1 MNKVVLI
8 TGSTRGIGRAI
19 ALKYAHMGYDV
30 IINCLNSVDAI
41 NALKDEIKHKYKVNC
56 LAYVKD
62 VSQYQKVKE
71 MFQDIYSH
79 YESID
84 VVINNAGIS
93 HIGLF
98 SDLEE
103 TEWDRIM
110 NINLKSIYNVC
121 RQAIPTMVRQ
131 QKGTI
136 INISSMWGITGAS
149 CEVAYSASK
158 GAVNSLTKALA
169 KELAPSHI
177 RVNAIAPGVIDTD
190 MNKCL
195 DDDEMR
201 ALKDE
206 IPMGRLGNPE
216 EVADCC
222 YYLSSN
228 DSSYL
233 TGQIITLDGGMI

>member
-1 MNKVVLI
+1 MRKVVLI

-19 ALKYAHMGYDV
+19 ALKYAQMDYDI
-30 IINCLNSVDAI
+30 IINGLHSVDALH
-41 NALKDEIKHKYKVNC
+41 ALKDEITVTYQVNC
-56 LAYVKD
+56 LAYVTD
-62 VSQYQKVKE
+62 VANYQKVEE
-71 MFQDIYSH
+71 MFKDIYSH

-84 VVINNAGIS
+84 VVINNAGTA

-98 SDLEE
+98 TDLTED
-103 TEWDRIM
+103 EWDSIM

-121 RQAIPTMVRQ
+121 KQAIPAMVRQ
-131 QKGTI
+131 QRGNI

-177 RVNAIAPGVIDTD
+177 RVNAIAPGVIKTD
-190 MNKCL
+190 MNKWL
-195 DDDEMR
+195 DDTEMR
-201 ALKDE
+201 ALKEE
-206 IPMGRLGNPE
+206 IPMGRFGHPE

-222 YYLSSN
+222 YYLSSK